1 MGGISLGPLQTPQ
14 LTPGHS
20 AYLVIPSRD
29 TVQAVILLQQVDG
42 LAQETE
48 RGWAQGLE
56 EGHGQTQSHSDVV
69 RADDGT
75 QESCLLPTSP
85 KSSLSSFILCLLKPN
100 TCRHT
105 SAKSFPSLLSLL
117 PPETSPR
124 HFIAFFPEDLV
135 KQRGPVQLFG
145 AAWRGK
151 SSPEKIHSNV

>member
-1 MGGISLGPLQTPQ
+1 MGGFSLGPLKTPQ

-48 RGWAQGLE
+48 RGWAQGLRK
-56 EGHGQTQSHSDVV
+56 GHGQTQSHSDVV

-75 QESCLLPTSP
+75 QESRLLPTSP
-85 KSSLSSFILCLLKPN
+85 LSVFLHPLCLLKPH

-105 SAKSFPSLLSLL
+105 SAQSFPSLFSWL
-117 PPETSPR
+117 PPGKLSKTP
-124 HFIAFFPEDLV
+124 AFFPGEPV
-135 KQRGPVQLFG
+135 KQRGTMQLIG

-151 SSPEKIHSNV
+151 PSPEKIHSNV